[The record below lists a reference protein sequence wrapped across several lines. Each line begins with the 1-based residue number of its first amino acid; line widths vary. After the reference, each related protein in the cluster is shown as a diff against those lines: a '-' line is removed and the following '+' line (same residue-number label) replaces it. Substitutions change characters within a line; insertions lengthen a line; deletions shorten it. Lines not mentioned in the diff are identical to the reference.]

1 MVFTDL
7 CPPALIYLLFS
18 ITQVVIDT
26 VKGLYNTALIK
37 IWVAVIFTILL
48 NYLCQSGLGII
59 SWLIVFVPFILM
71 TLVVSILLIMFGLD
85 PRTGKIKMGNND
97 NKQSITQTQKLK
109 QQQEKN
115 DVRKNQ
121 KFKKHKHRLPM
132 HHQHGDNFPP
142 HEHHVDENLN
152 IKQDKLLDF
161 YNKYLKNGQ
170 TTDNLDDNLDDNKT
184 EKENKILQKSFLFYS
199 TKEKDLSKQIQN
211 GSKKSGNID
220 GNSANYID
228 ENSINDVKYKLFI
241 DDITN
246 MLYGMGEQDIASW
259 FKNKSADCLSNL
271 NGLKKDYKKLKI
283 EECFQD
289 ILNEILS
296 KFNNNKKNLFKK
308 NYKERVCQINET
320 MDICKNR
327 VLKGWW

>member
-59 SWLIVFVPFILM
+59 SWLIVFIPFILM
-71 TLVVSILLIMFGLD
+71 TLVVSILLLMFGLD
-85 PRTGKIKMGNND
+85 PSTGKIKFGKNGKIKKKDEHKHHKHGEECNNHDHHMGNG
-97 NKQSITQTQKLK
+97 KCPKKLM
-109 QQQEKN
+109 
-115 DVRKNQ
+115 DDDG
-121 KFKKHKHRLPM
+121 
-132 HHQHGDNFPP
+132 GDDINTG
-142 HEHHVDENLN
+142 
-152 IKQDKLLDF
+152 KDKILDY
-161 YNKYLKNGQ
+161 YNKYPTVEGEGGGGGVSGEN
-170 TTDNLDDNLDDNKT
+170 DDLDDDNNQDNKD
-184 EKENKILQKSFLFYS
+184 NKILQKSFLYYS
-199 TKEKDLSKQIQN
+199 TKEEDPSKKIQN
-211 GSKKSGNID
+211 GNKKSKD
-220 GNSANYID
+220 GIENAATYNN
-228 ENSINDVKYKLFI
+228 ENSINDVKYKLFV
-241 DDITN
+241 DDITT

-259 FKNKSADCLSNL
+259 FKNKANVCLTNL
-271 NGLKKDYKKLKI
+271 EGSKKKYKQMKI

-289 ILNEILS
+289 ILDEMLS
-296 KFNNNKKNLFKK
+296 KFNNNKKNLFKS

-327 VLKGWW
+327 VTSGWWS

>member
-59 SWLIVFVPFILM
+59 SWLIVFIPFILM
-71 TLVVSILLIMFGLD
+71 TLVVSILLLMFGLD
-85 PRTGKIKMGNND
+85 PSTGKIKFGKNGKIKKDEHKHHKHGEECNNHDHHGDEKCPKKLVDDDEGDINAGKDKILDYYNKYPTGAGGGGGVGGGNND
-97 NKQSITQTQKLK
+97 L
-109 QQQEKN
+109 
-115 DVRKNQ
+115 
-121 KFKKHKHRLPM
+121 
-132 HHQHGDNFPP
+132 DN
-142 HEHHVDENLN
+142 DENDG
-152 IKQDKLLDF
+152 K
-161 YNKYLKNGQ
+161 
-170 TTDNLDDNLDDNKT
+170 
-184 EKENKILQKSFLFYS
+184 KEDKILQKSFLYYS
-199 TKEKDLSKQIQN
+199 TKEEDPSKKIQN
-211 GSKKSGNID
+211 GNKKSKDKSENAASY
-220 GNSANYID
+220 ND
-228 ENSINDVKYKLFI
+228 ENSINDVKYKLFV
-241 DDITN
+241 DDITT

-259 FKNKSADCLSNL
+259 FKNKANRCLTNL
-271 NGLKKDYKKLKI
+271 EGSKKKYKQMKI

-289 ILNEILS
+289 ILDEMLS
-296 KFNNNKKNLFKK
+296 KFNNNKKNLFKS

-327 VLKGWW
+327 VTSGWWS

>member
-37 IWVAVIFTILL
+37 IWVSVIFTILL

-59 SWLIVFVPFILM
+59 SWLIVFIPFILM

-85 PRTGKIKMGNND
+85 PSTGKIKTGKD
-97 NKQSITQTQKLK
+97 DKKS
-109 QQQEKN
+109 
-115 DVRKNQ
+115 
-121 KFKKHKHRLPM
+121 KHKH
-132 HHQHGDNFPP
+132 HKHGNNFP
-142 HEHHVDENLN
+142 EHKHHKNGKKLEDEKVDVGE
-152 IKQDKLLDF
+152 DKILDY
-161 YNKYLKNGQ
+161 YNKYSTGEGGGGTNNDDLGN
-170 TTDNLDDNLDDNKT
+170 DLDDNMDKNNKT
-184 EKENKILQKSFLFYS
+184 EKDKKILQKSFLFYN
-199 TKEKDLSKQIQN
+199 TKEEDSSNKIQN
-211 GSKKSGNID
+211 RNKKSGN
-220 GNSANYID
+220 NVENETNYND
-228 ENSINDVKYKLFI
+228 ENSINTVKYNLFV
-241 DDITN
+241 DEMTN

-259 FKNKSADCLSNL
+259 FKNKSSSCLTNL
-271 NGLKKDYKKLKI
+271 DGLKKDNKQLKI

-289 ILNEILS
+289 ILDEIMD

-308 NYKERVCQINET
+308 NYKERVCLINET

-327 VLKGWW
+327 ILGELWK

>member
-59 SWLIVFVPFILM
+59 SWLIVFIPFILM
-71 TLVVSILLIMFGLD
+71 TLVVSILLLMFGLD
-85 PRTGKIKMGNND
+85 PSTGKIKFG
-97 NKQSITQTQKLK
+97 
-109 QQQEKN
+109 KN
-115 DVRKNQ
+115 GKI
-121 KFKKHKHRLPM
+121 KKDEHKH
-132 HHQHGDNFPP
+132 HKHGEECNNHDHHGDEKCPKKL
-142 HEHHVDENLN
+142 VDEDDINTG
-152 IKQDKLLDF
+152 KDKILDY
-161 YNKYLKNGQ
+161 YNKYPTGAGGGGGNDDL
-170 TTDNLDDNLDDNKT
+170 DNDENDGK
-184 EKENKILQKSFLFYS
+184 KEDKILQKSFLYYS
-199 TKEKDLSKQIQN
+199 TKEEDPSKKIQN
-211 GSKKSGNID
+211 GNKKSKDKSENAASY
-220 GNSANYID
+220 ND
-228 ENSINDVKYKLFI
+228 ENSINDVKYKLFV
-241 DDITN
+241 DDITT

-259 FKNKSADCLSNL
+259 FKNKANRCLTNL
-271 NGLKKDYKKLKI
+271 EGSKKKYKQMKI

-289 ILNEILS
+289 ILDEMLS
-296 KFNNNKKNLFKK
+296 KFNNNKKNLFKS

-327 VLKGWW
+327 VTSGWWS

>member
-59 SWLIVFVPFILM
+59 SWLIVFIPFILM
-71 TLVVSILLIMFGLD
+71 TLVVSILLLMFGLD
-85 PRTGKIKMGNND
+85 PSTGKIKFG
-97 NKQSITQTQKLK
+97 
-109 QQQEKN
+109 KN
-115 DVRKNQ
+115 GKI
-121 KFKKHKHRLPM
+121 KKDEHKH
-132 HHQHGDNFPP
+132 HKHGEECNNHDHHGDEKCPKKL
-142 HEHHVDENLN
+142 VDEDDINAG
-152 IKQDKLLDF
+152 KDKILDY
-161 YNKYLKNGQ
+161 YNKYPTGAGVGGGNDDL
-170 TTDNLDDNLDDNKT
+170 DNDENDGK
-184 EKENKILQKSFLFYS
+184 KEDKILQKSFLYYS
-199 TKEKDLSKQIQN
+199 TKEEDPSKKIQN
-211 GSKKSGNID
+211 GNKKSKDKSENAASY
-220 GNSANYID
+220 ND
-228 ENSINDVKYKLFI
+228 ENSINDVKYKLFV
-241 DDITN
+241 DDITT

-259 FKNKSADCLSNL
+259 FKNKANRCLTNL
-271 NGLKKDYKKLKI
+271 EGSKKKYKQMKI

-289 ILNEILS
+289 ILDEMLS
-296 KFNNNKKNLFKK
+296 KFNNNKKNLFKS

-327 VLKGWW
+327 VTSGWWS

>member
-59 SWLIVFVPFILM
+59 SWLIVFIPFILM

-85 PRTGKIKMGNND
+85 PSTGKIKIGKNGKIKK
-97 NKQSITQTQKLK
+97 KQK
-109 QQQEKN
+109 KN
-115 DVRKNQ
+115 
-121 KFKKHKHRLPM
+121 HKH
-132 HHQHGDNFPP
+132 HIHKKDEPP
-142 HEHHVDENLN
+142 HTHHKHEEYEEDDEE
-152 IKQDKLLDF
+152 DKLDTEKDKILDY
-161 YNKYLKNGQ
+161 YNKYKIGAASGGGGGGSESK
-170 TTDNLDDNLDDNKT
+170 DNLDEELDDTSLDKQ
-184 EKENKILQKSFLFYS
+184 KKILQKSFLFYS
-199 TKEKDLSKQIQN
+199 TKEEDPQKKIQN
-211 GSKKSGNID
+211 KNKKSETGTENAASY
-220 GNSANYID
+220 ND
-228 ENSINDVKYKLFI
+228 ENSINDVKYKLFV

-246 MLYGMGEQDIASW
+246 MLYGMGEQDMASW
-259 FKNKSADCLSNL
+259 FKNRSNRCLNNL
-271 NGLKKDYKKLKI
+271 EGVKKEFKQMKI

-289 ILNEILS
+289 ILDEMLS

-308 NYKERVCQINET
+308 NYRERVCQINET
-320 MDICKNR
+320 MDVCKNR
-327 VLKGWW
+327 VTSSWWSQ

>member
-59 SWLIVFVPFILM
+59 SWLIVFIPFILM
-71 TLVVSILLIMFGLD
+71 TLVVSILLLMFGLD
-85 PRTGKIKMGNND
+85 PSTGKIKFG
-97 NKQSITQTQKLK
+97 
-109 QQQEKN
+109 KN
-115 DVRKNQ
+115 GKI
-121 KFKKHKHRLPM
+121 KKDEHKHHKHGEECNNHN
-132 HHQHGDNFPP
+132 HHGNEKCPKKLVDDGDIDDVNTG
-142 HEHHVDENLN
+142 
-152 IKQDKLLDF
+152 KDKILDY
-161 YNKYLKNGQ
+161 YNKYPTGGNDDL
-170 TTDNLDDNLDDNKT
+170 DNDENDGK
-184 EKENKILQKSFLFYS
+184 KEDKILQKSFLYYS
-199 TKEKDLSKQIQN
+199 TKEEDPSKKIQN
-211 GSKKSGNID
+211 GNKKSKDKSENAASY
-220 GNSANYID
+220 ND
-228 ENSINDVKYKLFI
+228 ENSINDVKYKLFV
-241 DDITN
+241 DDITT

-259 FKNKSADCLSNL
+259 FKNKANRCLTNL
-271 NGLKKDYKKLKI
+271 EGSKKKYKQMKI

-289 ILNEILS
+289 ILDEMLS
-296 KFNNNKKNLFKK
+296 KFNNNKKNLFKS

-327 VLKGWW
+327 VTSGWWN